1 MTAAAPMTAP
11 AAEATSVATIRS
23 FVGSRQLRRRAW
35 YDWYAMGFAVVLFAI
50 LASDILAEPFSRLTA
65 SPGASPPAQAV
76 AGAALVVGAAA
87 GLLVLA
93 QTFGPL
99 AISPADASWLLLS
112 PLNRRAVLRRPLTTT
127 AVLAALAGAVLGVL
141 ALAMA
146 GPYLPRT
153 HHELSA
159 WLVLAAIS
167 GAGFFTAAVL
177 TAVLAQPSR
186 RHRGRLRAAA
196 ATVSAAAVLL
206 GVAGR
211 RWSGLAHAVTAGF
224 GHISYLTAC
233 VLAAVALAA
242 ACGAVL
248 MARRMLPLFPAGV
261 LRDDSV
267 RAGRTRLAA
276 SFLNVPLLTWVA
288 EDNRWRG
295 QLLASRP
302 WPRLPNALTLAWPR
316 LSPAFT
322 LAWADW
328 RRLGRRPAPLA
339 VLVAST
345 LAPALV
351 AAAITGHARGLT
363 IAATVLAGALA
374 AGTQGAAA
382 LRRDANDPTLR
393 RLLGVD
399 AGAALAARAALPALL
414 SAAWLTLALTVLV
427 LAGVQSGWLWPALG
441 LVAAPG
447 AAAAALRIARAEPI
461 DPSQRGPDT
470 PISTPPWLA
479 TRAISALLGV
489 IGCFPLLEAVR
500 AGRADGGTFVA
511 QLALSAIVL
520 GGYLFASR

>member
-1 MTAAAPMTAP
+1 
-11 AAEATSVATIRS
+11 
-23 FVGSRQLRRRAW
+23 
-35 YDWYAMGFAVVLFAI
+35 
-50 LASDILAEPFSRLTA
+50 
-65 SPGASPPAQAV
+65 
-76 AGAALVVGAAA
+76 
-87 GLLVLA
+87 
-93 QTFGPL
+93 
-99 AISPADASWLLLS
+99 
-112 PLNRRAVLRRPLTTT
+112 
-127 AVLAALAGAVLGVL
+127 
-141 ALAMA
+141 
-146 GPYLPRT
+146 
-153 HHELSA
+153 
-159 WLVLAAIS
+159 
-167 GAGFFTAAVL
+167 
-177 TAVLAQPSR
+177 
-186 RHRGRLRAAA
+186 
-196 ATVSAAAVLL
+196 
-206 GVAGR
+206 
-211 RWSGLAHAVTAGF
+211 
-224 GHISYLTAC
+224 

-302 WPRLPNALTLAWPR
+302 WPRL
-316 LSPAFT
+316 SPAFT

-339 VLVAST
+339 VLAAST

-399 AGAALAARAALPALL
+399 AGAALAARAVLPALL

-427 LAGVQSGWLWPALG
+427 LAGVLSGWLWPVFG

-489 IGCFPLLEAVR
+489 IGCYPLLTAVR
-500 AGRADGGTFVA
+500 AGRADGGTLAA
-511 QLALSAIVL
+511 QVVLSAIVL
-520 GGYLFASR
+520 GGYLFFASR

>member
-1 MTAAAPMTAP
+1 MTAAAPTTAP
-11 AAEATSVATIRS
+11 AAEATSVAAIRS
-23 FVGSRQLRRRAW
+23 FVGSRQVRRRAW
-35 YDWYAMGFAVVLFAI
+35 YDWYAMGFAVVLFAV

-153 HHELSA
+153 HHELWA

-167 GAGFFTAAVL
+167 GAGFFMAAAL

-186 RHRGRLRAAA
+186 RRRGRLRTAA
-196 ATVSAAAVLL
+196 ATTSAAAVLV

-211 RWSGLAHAVTAGF
+211 RWSGLAHTVTAGF
-224 GHISYLTAC
+224 GHISYLTAWL
-233 VLAAVALAA
+233 LAAVALAT
-242 ACGAVL
+242 ACGVVL

-295 QLLASRP
+295 QLLASRS
-302 WPRLPNALTLAWPR
+302 WPR

-339 VLVAST
+339 VLAAST

-363 IAATVLAGALA
+363 IAATVLAGAVA

-393 RLLGVD
+393 RLLGVN

-427 LAGVQSGWLWPALG
+427 LAGVLSGWLWPALG

-489 IGCFPLLEAVR
+489 IGCYPLLTAVR
-500 AGRADGGTFVA
+500 AGRADGGALVA
-511 QLALSAIVL
+511 QVVLSAIVL
-520 GGYLFASR
+520 GGYLFFASR